1 MGVGVEDDVPTIS
14 NAHGGAFCL
23 QACGPTVQRACGK
36 NMYAKGSCLLLGS
49 SLQFIQA
56 VPATLPGEFAGDKAS
71 GELSLPCVVR
81 ERGLLLLAPSGGQCD

>member
-1 MGVGVEDDVPTIS
+1 MRGIGGTEGGWGRDGGWGGRRCPGS
-14 NAHGGAFCL
+14 NAHGGGLCL
-23 QACGPTVQRACGK
+23 QACGPTVKRACAK

-71 GELSLPCVVR
+71 GEHSLHCADR
-81 ERGLLLLAPSGGQCD
+81 E